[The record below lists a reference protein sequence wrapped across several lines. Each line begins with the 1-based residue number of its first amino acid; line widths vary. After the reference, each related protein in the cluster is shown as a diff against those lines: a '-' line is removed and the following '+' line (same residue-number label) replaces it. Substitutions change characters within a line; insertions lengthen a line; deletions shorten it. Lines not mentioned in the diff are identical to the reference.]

1 MLDQQLLTALRVLEI
16 QESLKN
22 GTSAFMMGCSKETF
36 DLFRQ
41 HPTLGPWMEQKYP
54 HTLAAIDA
62 YYEEPEDERNIHE
75 DPFRYL
81 TNHEMPVRVMLV
93 SDTENGVR
101 CEFPEWGGDK
111 SQVVI
116 IRNAAGY
123 QKVGPAGTLYDFQNP
138 SSPYIVPV
146 FLGDKAPL
154 YTHDLAVIMTRV
166 TLELLQSD
174 EGVAWSNILAKRSL
188 DANA

>member
-1 MLDQQLLTALRVLEI
+1 MIDQQLLNAIRVLDI

-36 DLFRQ
+36 DLFRA
-41 HPTLGPWMEQKYP
+41 HPTLGPWLEKTYP
-54 HTLAAIDA
+54 LTLAAIDA
-62 YYEEPEDERNIHE
+62 YFEEPEEERNMHE

-81 TNHEMPVRVMLV
+81 TNSEMPVRVMLV

-101 CEFPEWGGDK
+101 CEFPEWEGGK
-111 SQVVI
+111 SHVVI

-138 SSPYIVPV
+138 HTPYIVPV
-146 FLGDKAPL
+146 FLGEKAPL
-154 YTHDLAVIMTRV
+154 YTHALAVMMTQV
-166 TLELLQSD
+166 TLDLLQS
-174 EGVAWSNILAKRSL
+174 ERGVEWSNVLAERSKQ
-188 DANA
+188 AHA